1 MLGTHYLPQLYV
13 TICHV
18 ISCDCK
24 SVMVGHMRIQFYQLQ
39 LVMRGVVEQN
49 LHLSSIYIYIYI
61 FFFFSYCG
69 RLVVVVVV
77 VVVWVVVVVADGRG
91 GCGWC
96 CGWFFGNEIYY
107 FIVVDILF
115 YCNVYIILLCW
126 KLK

>member
-39 LVMRGVVEQN
+39 LVMRRVVEQN

-61 FFFFSYCG
+61 YFFFLLWTVG
-69 RLVVVVVV
+69 
-77 VVVWVVVVVADGRG
+77 GGGGG
-91 GCGWC
+91 GCVSG
-96 CGWFFGNEIYY
+96 CGCG
-107 FIVVDILF
+107 
-115 YCNVYIILLCW
+115 
-126 KLK
+126 

>member
-39 LVMRGVVEQN
+39 LVMRRVVEQN

-61 FFFFSYCG
+61 FFFPIVDGWWWWWWWLCEW
-69 RLVVVVVV
+69 LWLWLMVEVVVVGVINDFL
-77 VVVWVVVVVADGRG
+77 AMR
-91 GCGWC
+91 
-96 CGWFFGNEIYY
+96 
-107 FIVVDILF
+107 
-115 YCNVYIILLCW
+115 YIILL
-126 KLK
+126 